1 MNLII
6 IVATHKFYWMPKYEI
21 YFPLHVGKK
30 GKRSIGFHGDDTGSN
45 ISERNANY
53 CELTGVYW
61 AWKNLK
67 CDVIGLCHYTV
78 NQNIPVKGRAFVSV
92 SARIDK
98 MDRDIK
104 NFHDLNQN
112 FSANSVSSQWACLY
126 ECAFQYIATF

>member
-6 IVATHKFYWMPKYEI
+6 IVTTHKFYWMPKYEI

-67 CDVIGLCHYTV
+67 CDVIGLCHYRRYFSHPLINV
-78 NQNIPVKGRAFVSV
+78 DEENKKRVIFNKEDYN
-92 SARIDK
+92 RIL
-98 MDRDIK
+98 IK
-104 NFHDLNQN
+104 KHNHNELCFFLFTNTLHK
-112 FSANSVSSQWACLY
+112 
-126 ECAFQYIATF
+126 I